1 MSPLLTEFDRPNAL
15 PGFGRSLFF
24 AGLAAA
30 LLAGAVVAGAGDDCN
45 GNGVDDAID
54 IASGTS
60 EDCQGDG
67 APDECQITGS
77 VAYAYDSGP
86 TRTLGGP
93 TPTLGAVTRYW
104 AAAAFPFMGG
114 VEFEGLDVPAG
125 TVVGAGLWSDP
136 DGDGDPQDAQLL
148 AEADMVATEDGAGQ
162 IIFAEGIEVGGDGT
176 SFFVGIWFEG
186 VPGGRFGFDE
196 SSVAR
201 QSWRLSAAK
210 SFDPTAI
217 DQMVVQRAGDG
228 CQGCDGDWVIRA
240 IACDQ
245 PWCATGAD
253 VDGNGVPDACQDD
266 CNDNAIPDEYELAQ
280 GDATDC
286 NDNTILDECEVLD
299 DCDGDG
305 IVDVC
310 TLRSGTGLV
319 ARYWLNAWRLGTPE
333 IVRIDPDLAFDSDL
347 GETPEGFMDYW
358 SAEWRGVITSEVTG
372 PHVIRFEADDWFR
385 MWVDGQ
391 QVLGQTSNPTDQ
403 GSGGG
408 NVTLDFTAGVPRHVR
423 ATFNERAGR
432 ARLAVFWTP
441 PGGTEIPLP
450 TSALT
455 PAFDGDGDGVVDLC
469 SIGDCNANG
478 IDDATDLANGLTDCN
493 GDGIIDSCQPEGDC
507 NGDLVLDECVPTGDG
522 LLGTYHLSDGSGAF
536 GDVVAIRVDP
546 NIDFEWGS
554 EPPAPGVPTDRFAVR
569 WTGTLRPTATG
580 SHSFEFFAD
589 DGVRLWFDDEL
600 VVDEWH
606 DNSGGTP
613 YTFQRSL
620 SADGRHAIRI
630 EYYENGGSAKAR
642 FLWRPPGASTAVVV
656 PASSLESI
664 LDRDGDGVDDACMP
678 DCDQDG
684 VSDIIEIAD
693 GSEPDCNGNGVPDGC
708 DVAFI
713 ADPVVAWW
721 RFEEGAALGADTGP
735 AGLVLDDSNASG
747 TGDTP
752 FAVVPRTGDAD
763 TGSAAFGGGTRMLTL
778 DPDRRLSLVTEAFTA
793 EAWVRL
799 DELASDAVTPAQRQ
813 WLFQRKNPT
822 SDGRIEWAFL
832 VQAGNIHEVCDYGV
846 FSDGPSPT
854 GRQLAVVLGVGSE
867 NGNDKWCVISAL
879 SIEDTGWHH
888 VSMAWD
894 PIRNQVRFELD
905 GQVDV
910 QNFENKGLNPNGH
923 RFAVGAHVNGSGAW
937 NQGVRGLV
945 DEARIRRGIVPLD
958 ELLDRPFEA
967 GSDDSNGDGVPDECD
982 VEPCPGDLDGN
993 GVVSG
998 SDLGILF
1005 VQWGG
1010 PGTADLDGNGIVS
1023 GSDLGLLF
1031 VDWGE
1036 CP

>member
-1 MSPLLTEFDRPNAL
+1 MSLHFTEYDRSHSLA
-15 PGFGRSLFF
+15 GVGRSLLC
-24 AGLAAA
+24 AGLAAS
-30 LLAGAVVAGAGDDCN
+30 LLTAAAVAGAGDDCN

-67 APDECQITGS
+67 APDECQITDA
-77 VAYAYDSGP
+77 VRYAYDSGA
-86 TRTLGGP
+86 TRTVDGP
-93 TPTLGAVTRYW
+93 TPSHGVLTRFL
-104 AAAAFPFMGG
+104 AAGVFPFIGG
-114 VEFEGLDVPAG
+114 VEFDGLVVPPG
-125 TVVGAGLWSDP
+125 TQISGGLWSDP
-136 DGDGDPQDAQLL
+136 DGDGEPDDATLL
-148 AEADMVATEDGAGQ
+148 AVGSVIVRDGTSGQ
-162 IIFAEGIEVGGDGT
+162 VTFAEGVDVGSDGT
-176 SFFVGIWFEG
+176 SFFVGIWFDG
-186 VPGGRFGFDE
+186 LPGGRFGLDQT
-196 SSVAR
+196 SVAR
-201 QSWRLSAAK
+201 QSWRLIAGK
-210 SFDPTAI
+210 SFDPNGI
-217 DQMVVQRAGDG
+217 DLMVRQRTRDV
-228 CQGCDGDWVIRA
+228 CPDCDGDWTIRA

-253 VDGNGVPDACQDD
+253 VDGNDVPDACQDD
-266 CNDNAIPDEYELAQ
+266 CNGNAIPDEYELAQ

-286 NDNTILDECEVLD
+286 NENTILDECETLD

-310 TLRSGTGLV
+310 TLRPGTGLL
-319 ARYWLNAWRLGTPE
+319 ASYWLNDQRLGPAD
-333 IVRIDPDLAFDSDL
+333 VLRIDPMLQFDSDF
-347 GETPEGFMDYW
+347 GETPEGFIDYW
-358 SAEWRGVITSEVTG
+358 SAEWRGVLTSDVTG

-385 MWVDGQ
+385 MWIDDQ
-391 QVLGQTSNPTDQ
+391 LVLGQSGNPTDQ
-403 GSGGG
+403 GSGSGS
-408 NVTLDFTAGVPRHVR
+408 VTLDFIAGVPRHVR
-423 ATFNERAGR
+423 ATFNERGGR
-432 ARLAVFWTP
+432 AKLAVFWTA
-441 PGGTEIPLP
+441 PGSAEEPMP
-450 TSALT
+450 TSVMT

-469 SIGDCNANG
+469 SIGDCNRNG
-478 IDDATDLANGLTDCN
+478 IDDATDLANGLADCN

-507 NGDLVLDECVPTGDG
+507 NGDLVLDECIPTGDG
-522 LLGTYHLSDGSGAF
+522 LLGTYHLSDGSGSF
-536 GDVVAIRVDP
+536 GNVVAIRVDP
-546 NIDFEWGS
+546 TIDFEWGS

-580 SHSFEFFAD
+580 SHAFEFYAD

-600 VVDEWH
+600 VIDEWH
-606 DNSGGTP
+606 DNSGGVP
-613 YTFQRSL
+613 YTFQRTL
-620 SADGRHAIRI
+620 AADGRHAIRI

-642 FLWRPPGASTAVVV
+642 FLWRTPGASNAVVV
-656 PASSLESI
+656 PDSNLESV

-684 VSDIIEIAD
+684 VSDVLEIAD
-693 GSEPDCNGNGVPDGC
+693 GTELDCNGNGVPDAC
-708 DVAFI
+708 DLAFV
-713 ADPVVAWW
+713 ADPVVGWW
-721 RFEEGAALGADTGP
+721 RFENGEELGTDRGP
-735 AGLVLDDSNASG
+735 LGLTLDDGNAGGSG
-747 TGDTP
+747 DVP
-752 FAVVPRTGDAD
+752 SAIVPRTGDAD
-763 TGSAAFGGGTRMLTL
+763 TGSASFNGGSRLFTL

-799 DELASDAVTPAQRQ
+799 DQLASDAVTPAQRQ

-822 SDGRIEWAFL
+822 SDGRVEWAFL

-846 FSDGPSPT
+846 FGDGPYPT
-854 GRQLAVVLGVGSE
+854 GRQLAVVLGTGSA
-867 NGNDKWCVISAL
+867 NADDKWCVLSAI

-894 PIRNQVRFELD
+894 PLRQEVRFELD

-910 QNFENKGLNPNGH
+910 QRFVNKGLNPNGH
-923 RFAVGAHVNGSGAW
+923 RFAIGAHVNESGNW

-958 ELLDRPFEA
+958 ELLDRPFEPA
-967 GSDDSNGDGVPDECD
+967 SSDDDGDGVPDECD
-982 VEPCPGDLDGN
+982 GEPCPGDLDGN

-1010 PGTADLDGNGIVS
+1010 PGTADLDANGIVN